1 MMNDTSHF
9 SQEDMG
15 ILPFYIIMLILFVV
29 FQGKTILEFY
39 RDFKKEDTLENPLIG
54 LMVSLNSELT
64 SLTFI
69 CIHLFVLSI
78 DGSGFFV
85 LSVFSRLLRTIS
97 QATMIW
103 LIMTISFG
111 WTVTYRNMQETDIYI
126 LCAIFVI
133 MVHLLL
139 TALTY
144 VDDAESHKF
153 HDFGGLQGI
162 ILICVRV
169 IIYGIVLYGISET
182 MTNASQKQKQF
193 LKSLRLSAS
202 VYL

>member
-15 ILPFYIIMLILFVV
+15 ILPFSIIMLILFVV

-54 LMVSLNSELT
+54 LMVSLNAELT

-69 CIHLFVLSI
+69 CIHLFVLSM

-103 LIMTISFG
+103 LIMTISYG

-126 LCAIFVI
+126 L
-133 MVHLLL
+133 
-139 TALTY
+139 
-144 VDDAESHKF
+144 
-153 HDFGGLQGI
+153 
-162 ILICVRV
+162 
-169 IIYGIVLYGISET
+169 
-182 MTNASQKQKQF
+182 
-193 LKSLRLSAS
+193 
-202 VYL
+202 